1 MRPVFADPKTDFVF
15 KRLFGS
21 EPRLHLLLALLND
34 LLETDA
40 AHQIVSVQ
48 LLPPELKPSVQ
59 EAKLSIVDVKC
70 TDAQGTSYVIEM
82 QVLPVEGFDKRV
94 VYNACKSYT
103 GQLRGGEEYP
113 RLNDVV
119 AISICDFELWPRASG
134 STVPL
139 LSRWKM
145 RETHSGAEGMG
156 HIQYVFLELPKY
168 DPAQEPTSE
177 VERWAYFFREASEL
191 TGVPR
196 ALRGTVVGKALEE
209 ARTAGFTL
217 EEWESYERDRIAL
230 QDARGALKM
239 AHRLGLARGR
249 REGRTEGEARGR
261 AEGEAKGRAEGEARG
276 RAEGLR
282 EAIRD
287 LCEAYGIAVTEER
300 EIQLASL
307 ELEALL
313 ALRHTLKATRG
324 WP

>member
-1 MRPVFADPKTDFVF
+1 MRPVFADPRTDFVF

-21 EPRLHLLLALLND
+21 EPRIHLLLALLND
-34 LLETDA
+34 LLETDDQ
-40 AHQIVSVQ
+40 HQIVSVQ

-59 EAKLSIVDVKC
+59 EAKLSIVDVRC

-82 QVLPVEGFDKRV
+82 QILPVEGFDKRV

-113 RLNDVV
+113 QLNDVV

-134 STVPL
+134 SAVPL

-145 RETHSGAEGMG
+145 HETHTGAEGMG

-168 DPAQEPTSE
+168 DPAQDPTTE

-191 TGVPR
+191 EGVPR
-196 ALRGTVVGKALEE
+196 VLKGSVMGKALEE

-230 QDARGALKM
+230 QDARGALTM
-239 AHRLGLARGR
+239 AHRLGLERGR
-249 REGRTEGEARGR
+249 REGR
-261 AEGEAKGRAEGEARG
+261 AEGKAD
-276 RAEGLR
+276 GLR
-282 EAIRD
+282 EGKVAEARKAVERVLRKRNLAMSEAQEGQLMACDDLDMLERWLDLAITATSPD
-287 LCEAYGIAVTEER
+287 
-300 EIQLASL
+300 EIF
-307 ELEALL
+307 
-313 ALRHTLKATRG
+313 R
-324 WP
+324 

>member
-1 MRPVFADPKTDFVF
+1 MTGLVF

-21 EPRLHLLLALLND
+21 EPRIHLLLALLND

-40 AHQIVSVQ
+40 AHHIVSVQ

-70 TDAQGTSYVIEM
+70 TDAQGTTYVIEM

-113 RLNDVV
+113 QLNDVV

-139 LSRWKM
+139 LSRWRM
-145 RETHSGAEGMG
+145 HETHSGSEGMG

-168 DPAQEPTSE
+168 DPAQDPTTE

-191 TGVPR
+191 EGVPR
-196 ALRGTVVGKALEE
+196 VLKGSVMGQALEE

-217 EEWESYERDRIAL
+217 AEWEAYERDRIAL
-230 QDARGALKM
+230 QDARGALTM
-239 AHRLGLARGR
+239 AHRLGLERGR
-249 REGRTEGEARGR
+249 REG
-261 AEGEAKGRAEGEARG
+261 KVD
-276 RAEGLR
+276 GLR
-282 EAIRD
+282 EGKVEEARKAVERVLRRRNLAIS
-287 LCEAYGIAVTEER
+287 EAQAA
-300 EIQLASL
+300 QLAACNDLDTL
-307 ELEALL
+307 ERWLDL
-313 ALRHTLKATRG
+313 AITATSADDVFR
-324 WP
+324 

>member
-21 EPRLHLLLALLND
+21 EPRIHLLLALLND

-40 AHQIVSVQ
+40 AHHIVSVQ

-70 TDAQGTSYVIEM
+70 TDAQGINYVIEM
-82 QVLPVEGFDKRV
+82 QILPVEGFDKRV

-113 RLNDVV
+113 KLNDVV
-119 AISICDFELWPRASG
+119 AVSICDFELWPRDTG

-139 LSRWKM
+139 LSRWRM
-145 RETHSGAEGMG
+145 HETHTGSEGMG

-168 DPAQEPTSE
+168 DPAQDPRNE

-191 TGVPR
+191 EGVPR
-196 ALRGTVVGKALEE
+196 VLKGSVMGQALEE

-217 EEWESYERDRIAL
+217 EEWESYERDKIAL
-230 QDARGALKM
+230 QDARGALTM
-239 AHRLGLARGR
+239 AHRLGLERGR
-249 REGRTEGEARGR
+249 REGR
-261 AEGEAKGRAEGEARG
+261 AEGEAKGRAEGEAKGKAEAVLAVLAARG
-276 RAEGLR
+276 LE
-282 EAIRD
+282 
-287 LCEAYGIAVTEER
+287 VTEEQR
-300 EIQLASL
+300 ERLLSATNASVL
-307 ELEALL
+307 DRW
-313 ALRHTLKATRG
+313 LRQAITTASTADLFS
-324 WP
+324 